1 MEFDQLE
8 SQRSDLQ
15 KVLKELDKLPKTPQ
29 IELQK
34 QEIQDRINKITDTII
49 KELLSKHEKET
60 QEPTPTKEPQTTPTP
75 CKDLVVSTP
84 KDNAYTTY
92 HNNTN
97 KVNLGKLS
105 EREANLLFAIFQK
118 LKDQGNTLIRFE
130 PQDLKRM
137 IMVKSNLT
145 NRQLLQILK
154 NLLDNIGG
162 ANFWIIREHVENG
175 EIYEDHTSYM
185 LFKQFDIRI
194 HKPTQTIEYLEIQ
207 LNDSYQYLLNNLG
220 MGGQYTSFKLLEF
233 QRVRGKYAKTLYRLL
248 KQYKSTGIL
257 SVEWSQFRELLDI
270 PKDYKMENI
279 DQKVLTPSLKELR
292 KIYPFE
298 HLSYK
303 KERRNSHDR
312 RKVTHI
318 DFYFEQLPQGETKQ
332 QKQKDKQRAKRDIK
346 LIAWDINNQIAKRN
360 AKDTMEAR
368 LLELKT
374 LIGYQFRHNDSGI
387 VLQINNTTFEK
398 NQMFLHVSYPK
409 SKHNP
414 QKFLVSNKTFALELL
429 YVNGY
434 SLKKDMLEIDP
445 PSIHPITNEPIKEF
459 AEYIGK
465 TIHITNFNVDQ
476 CPEGINNYLKITR
489 IVKLNDNRICVSV
502 QDVDKPEKLLKPFIA
517 KDEKH
522 LKNWFKKHYRWKD
535 RCMLTKLIEKL
546 NHERKNAIKNG
557 IYHLIQIKFPYNSN
571 RIEGSGLTYEQ
582 TAHDEVIGGFKK
594 HPNFV
599 GNSATTRPQLV
610 ESELTNLV
618 KNYQRNLEV
627 SLENIIDFHV
637 AFQKIYPFSDGNG
650 RVGRLV
656 MFKECLKNNIMPFI
670 IENEH
675 KAFYYRG
682 IKEYDNTKG
691 YLKDTIL
698 QSQDNFNEMV
708 SYFFCEWFRS
718 YFRFERF
725 LACR

>member
-1 MEFDQLE
+1 MGLDPISILIRSHLLYTKSKEYIVEFDQL
-8 SQRSDLQ
+8 DLQ
-15 KVLKELDKLPKTPQ
+15 KALKILDTLPQTPQ
-29 IELQK
+29 IKLQK
-34 QEIQDRINKITDTII
+34 QEIQKRINKITDTTI

-60 QEPTPTKEPQTTPTP
+60 QEPTLRKEPTPTKAPQTTPTP

-92 HNNTN
+92 HNNAN

-154 NLLDNIGG
+154 NLLDNISG

-175 EIYEDHTSYM
+175 EVYEDHKSYM
-185 LFKQFDIRI
+185 LFKQFEIRI
-194 HKPTQTIEYLEIQ
+194 HKPTQNIEYLEVQ

-257 SVEWSQFRELLDI
+257 SVEWTQFRELLDI
-270 PKDYKMENI
+270 PKDYEMRNI
-279 DQKVLTPSLKELR
+279 DQKVLTPSLQELK

-303 KERRNSHDR
+303 KERRSHDR

-346 LIAWDINNQIAKRN
+346 LVAWDIHNQIAKRN
-360 AKDTMEAR
+360 AKATMEAR
-368 LLELKT
+368 FLELKT

-387 VLQINNTTFEK
+387 ILQIDNATFEN
-398 NQMFLHVSYPK
+398 NQMLLHVSYPK
-409 SKHNP
+409 SKNNP
-414 QKFLVSNKTFALELL
+414 QKLRVSNKTFALEFLF
-429 YVNGY
+429 VNGY
-434 SLKKDMLEIDP
+434 SLKKDSLLEEIEP
-445 PSIHPITNEPIKEF
+445 PKIHPITNEPIKEF

-465 TIHITNFNVDQ
+465 TIHITNFNVDK
-476 CPEGINNYLKITR
+476 CPDGISNYLKITR
-489 IVKLNDNRICVSV
+489 ITKLEDNRICISI

-522 LKNWFKKHYRWKD
+522 LKNWFKKHY
-535 RCMLTKLIEKL
+535 
-546 NHERKNAIKNG
+546 H
-557 IYHLIQIKFPYNSN
+557 
-571 RIEGSGLTYEQ
+571 
-582 TAHDEVIGGFKK
+582 
-594 HPNFV
+594 
-599 GNSATTRPQLV
+599 
-610 ESELTNLV
+610 
-618 KNYQRNLEV
+618 
-627 SLENIIDFHV
+627 
-637 AFQKIYPFSDGNG
+637 
-650 RVGRLV
+650 
-656 MFKECLKNNIMPFI
+656 
-670 IENEH
+670 
-675 KAFYYRG
+675 
-682 IKEYDNTKG
+682 
-691 YLKDTIL
+691 
-698 QSQDNFNEMV
+698 
-708 SYFFCEWFRS
+708 
-718 YFRFERF
+718 
-725 LACR
+725 

>member
-1 MEFDQLE
+1 VEFDQ
-8 SQRSDLQ
+8 SDLQ
-15 KVLKELDKLPKTPQ
+15 KALKILDALPQT
-29 IELQK
+29 
-34 QEIQDRINKITDTII
+34 I
-49 KELLSKHEKET
+49 KELLSKHEIKKEEL
-60 QEPTPTKEPQTTPTP
+60 EPTLKEKPTPLKEPQKTPTP

-84 KDNAYTTY
+84 KDKTYTTY

-105 EREANLLFAIFQK
+105 EREANLLFAIFQR

-145 NRQLLQILK
+145 NRQLLQVLK
-154 NLLDNIGG
+154 NLLDNISG

-185 LFKQFDIRI
+185 LFKQFEIRI
-194 HKPTQTIEYLEIQ
+194 HKPTQTIEYLDVQ

-257 SVEWSQFRELLDI
+257 SVEWGQFRELLDI

-279 DQKVLTPSLKELR
+279 DQKVLTPAIKELH

-303 KERRNSHDR
+303 KERRSHDK

-318 DFYFEQLPQGETKQ
+318 DFYFEQLPQGETKK
-332 QKQKDKQRAKRDIK
+332 QKQTDKQRAQRDIK
-346 LIAWDINNQIAKRN
+346 LIAWDIYNQIAKRN
-360 AKDTMEAR
+360 AKATMEAR
-368 LLELKT
+368 FLELKT

-387 VLQINNTTFEK
+387 VLQIDNTTFEK

-434 SLKKDMLEIDP
+434 NLKKDMLEIDP

-459 AEYIGK
+459 AQYIGK
-465 TIHITNFNVDQ
+465 TINITNHNVDQ

-489 IVKLNDNRICVSV
+489 IVKLNDNRICISV

-522 LKNWFKKHYRWKD
+522 LKNWFKK
-535 RCMLTKLIEKL
+535 
-546 NHERKNAIKNG
+546 
-557 IYHLIQIKFPYNSN
+557 
-571 RIEGSGLTYEQ
+571 
-582 TAHDEVIGGFKK
+582 
-594 HPNFV
+594 
-599 GNSATTRPQLV
+599 
-610 ESELTNLV
+610 
-618 KNYQRNLEV
+618 
-627 SLENIIDFHV
+627 
-637 AFQKIYPFSDGNG
+637 
-650 RVGRLV
+650 
-656 MFKECLKNNIMPFI
+656 
-670 IENEH
+670 
-675 KAFYYRG
+675 YYR
-682 IKEYDNTKG
+682 
-691 YLKDTIL
+691 
-698 QSQDNFNEMV
+698 
-708 SYFFCEWFRS
+708 
-718 YFRFERF
+718 
-725 LACR
+725 

>member
-1 MEFDQLE
+1 MPMNTNFEQLRKQE
-8 SQRSDLQ
+8 LELRKL
-15 KVLKELDKLPKTPQ
+15 LGELDTLPQTPQ
-29 IELQK
+29 VKLQK
-34 QEIQDRINKITDTII
+34 QKIQTYIDKITPSILSGFNQKF
-49 KELLSKHEKET
+49 KEITENLSNEFEKEK
-60 QEPTPTKEPQTTPTP
+60 PTPLKEPQNTPTP

-84 KDNAYTTY
+84 KDNTYTTY
-92 HNNTN
+92 HNNAN

-137 IMVKSNLT
+137 LGIKISYDNLT
-145 NRQLLQILK
+145 RTARSMWNKIKTADFWEVRDIIVNGRECVSEK
-154 NLLDNIGG
+154 N
-162 ANFWIIREHVENG
+162 
-175 EIYEDHTSYM
+175 YM
-185 LFKQFDIRI
+185 LFQVCEIVSDKETREFLYMD
-194 HKPTQTIEYLEIQ
+194 IQ
-207 LNDSYQYLLNNLG
+207 LNTGYNYLLNNLG
-220 MGGQYTSFKLLEF
+220 MGGQYTSFNLLEF

-257 SVEWSQFRELLDI
+257 SVEWSKFREILDI

-279 DQKVLTPSLKELR
+279 DQKVLTPALKELR

-303 KERRNSHDR
+303 KERKSHDK

-318 DFYFEQLPQGETKQ
+318 DFYFEQLPQGENKK
-332 QKQKDKQRAKRDIK
+332 QKQADKQRAKRDIK
-346 LIAWDINNQIAKRN
+346 LIAWDIHNQIAKRN
-360 AKDTMEAR
+360 AKATMEAR

-387 VLQINNTTFEK
+387 ILQIDNATFEK

-459 AEYIGK
+459 AQYIGK
-465 TIHITNFNVDQ
+465 TINITNFNVDQ

-489 IVKLNDNRICVSV
+489 IVKLNDNRICISV

-522 LKNWFKKHYRWKD
+522 LKNWFKKHYR
-535 RCMLTKLIEKL
+535 
-546 NHERKNAIKNG
+546 
-557 IYHLIQIKFPYNSN
+557 
-571 RIEGSGLTYEQ
+571 
-582 TAHDEVIGGFKK
+582 
-594 HPNFV
+594 
-599 GNSATTRPQLV
+599 
-610 ESELTNLV
+610 
-618 KNYQRNLEV
+618 
-627 SLENIIDFHV
+627 
-637 AFQKIYPFSDGNG
+637 
-650 RVGRLV
+650 
-656 MFKECLKNNIMPFI
+656 
-670 IENEH
+670 
-675 KAFYYRG
+675 
-682 IKEYDNTKG
+682 
-691 YLKDTIL
+691 
-698 QSQDNFNEMV
+698 
-708 SYFFCEWFRS
+708 
-718 YFRFERF
+718 
-725 LACR
+725 

>member
-1 MEFDQLE
+1 MSMNTNFDQLRKQE
-8 SQRSDLQ
+8 LELRKL
-15 KVLKELDKLPKTPQ
+15 LEELDTFPQ
-29 IELQK
+29 TQQIKLQK
-34 QEIQDRINKITDTII
+34 QKIQTYINKITPSILSGFNQKF
-49 KELLSKHEKET
+49 KEITESLNEFEKE
-60 QEPTPTKEPQTTPTP
+60 EPTPNKDPQTNPTS
-75 CKDLVVSTP
+75 CKDLVVSAP
-84 KDNAYTTY
+84 KDNTYTTY

-185 LFKQFDIRI
+185 LFKQFEIRI
-194 HKPTQTIEYLEIQ
+194 HKPTQTIEYLDVQ

-270 PKDYKMENI
+270 PKDYEMRNI
-279 DQKVLTPSLKELR
+279 DQKVLTPSLKELK

-303 KERRNSHDR
+303 KERRNSHDK

-332 QKQKDKQRAKRDIK
+332 QKEKDKQRAKRDIK

-360 AKDTMEAR
+360 AKATMEAR

-387 VLQINNTTFEK
+387 ILQIDNATFEK
-398 NQMFLHVSYPK
+398 NQMFVHVSYPK
-409 SKHNP
+409 TKKDP
-414 QKFLVSNKTFALELL
+414 QKLRVSSKIFALEFLF
-429 YVNGY
+429 VNGY
-434 SLKKDMLEIDP
+434 SLKKDSLLEEIEP
-445 PSIHPITNEPIKEF
+445 PKIHPITNEPIKEF

-465 TIHITNFNVDQ
+465 TIHITNFNVDK

-489 IVKLNDNRICVSV
+489 IVKLNDNRICISI

-522 LKNWFKKHYRWKD
+522 LKNWFKKH
-535 RCMLTKLIEKL
+535 
-546 NHERKNAIKNG
+546 
-557 IYHLIQIKFPYNSN
+557 
-571 RIEGSGLTYEQ
+571 
-582 TAHDEVIGGFKK
+582 
-594 HPNFV
+594 
-599 GNSATTRPQLV
+599 
-610 ESELTNLV
+610 
-618 KNYQRNLEV
+618 
-627 SLENIIDFHV
+627 
-637 AFQKIYPFSDGNG
+637 
-650 RVGRLV
+650 
-656 MFKECLKNNIMPFI
+656 
-670 IENEH
+670 
-675 KAFYYRG
+675 
-682 IKEYDNTKG
+682 
-691 YLKDTIL
+691 
-698 QSQDNFNEMV
+698 
-708 SYFFCEWFRS
+708 FF
-718 YFRFERF
+718 
-725 LACR
+725 

>member
-1 MEFDQLE
+1 MEFDQ
-8 SQRSDLQ
+8 SDLQ
-15 KVLKELDKLPKTPQ
+15 KALKILDALPQT
-29 IELQK
+29 
-34 QEIQDRINKITDTII
+34 I
-49 KELLSKHEKET
+49 KELLSKHEIKKEEL
-60 QEPTPTKEPQTTPTP
+60 EPTLKEKPTPLKEPQKTPTP

-84 KDNAYTTY
+84 KDKTYTTY

-105 EREANLLFAIFQK
+105 EREANLLFAIFQR

-145 NRQLLQILK
+145 NRQLLQVLK
-154 NLLDNIGG
+154 NLLDNISG

-185 LFKQFDIRI
+185 LFKQFEIRI
-194 HKPTQTIEYLEIQ
+194 HKPTQTIEYLDVQ

-257 SVEWSQFRELLDI
+257 SVEWGQFREILDI

-279 DQKVLTPSLKELR
+279 DQKVLTPAIKELH

-303 KERRNSHDR
+303 KERRSHDK

-318 DFYFEQLPQGETKQ
+318 DFYFEQLPQGETKK
-332 QKQKDKQRAKRDIK
+332 QKQTDKQRAQRDIK
-346 LIAWDINNQIAKRN
+346 LIAWDIYNQIAKRN
-360 AKDTMEAR
+360 AKATMEAR
-368 LLELKT
+368 FLELKT

-387 VLQINNTTFEK
+387 VLQIDNTTFEK

-434 SLKKDMLEIDP
+434 NLKKDMLEIDP

-459 AEYIGK
+459 AQYIGK
-465 TIHITNFNVDQ
+465 TINITNHNVDQ

-489 IVKLNDNRICVSV
+489 IVKLNDNRICISV

-522 LKNWFKKHYRWKD
+522 LKNWFKK
-535 RCMLTKLIEKL
+535 
-546 NHERKNAIKNG
+546 
-557 IYHLIQIKFPYNSN
+557 
-571 RIEGSGLTYEQ
+571 
-582 TAHDEVIGGFKK
+582 
-594 HPNFV
+594 
-599 GNSATTRPQLV
+599 
-610 ESELTNLV
+610 
-618 KNYQRNLEV
+618 
-627 SLENIIDFHV
+627 
-637 AFQKIYPFSDGNG
+637 
-650 RVGRLV
+650 
-656 MFKECLKNNIMPFI
+656 
-670 IENEH
+670 
-675 KAFYYRG
+675 YYR
-682 IKEYDNTKG
+682 
-691 YLKDTIL
+691 
-698 QSQDNFNEMV
+698 
-708 SYFFCEWFRS
+708 
-718 YFRFERF
+718 
-725 LACR
+725 

>member
-1 MEFDQLE
+1 MNTNFEQLRKQE
-8 SQRSDLQ
+8 LELRKL
-15 KVLKELDKLPKTPQ
+15 LEELDTLPQTPQ
-29 IELQK
+29 IKLQK
-34 QEIQDRINKITDTII
+34 QKIQTYIDKITPSILSGFNQKF
-49 KELLSKHEKET
+49 KEITENLSNEFEKE
-60 QEPTPTKEPQTTPTP
+60 ELTPNKAPQTTPTP

-84 KDNAYTTY
+84 KNNAYTTY
-92 HNNTN
+92 HNNAN

-105 EREANLLFAIFQK
+105 EREANLLFAIFQR

-145 NRQLLQILK
+145 NRQLLQVLK
-154 NLLDNIGG
+154 NLLDNISG

-185 LFKQFDIRI
+185 LFKQFEIRI
-194 HKPTQTIEYLEIQ
+194 HKPTQTIEYLDVQ
-207 LNDSYQYLLNNLG
+207 LNDSYHYLLNNLG

-257 SVEWSQFRELLDI
+257 SVEWGQFRELLDI

-346 LIAWDINNQIAKRN
+346 LVAWDINNQIAKKS

-374 LIGYQFRHNDSGI
+374 LIGYQFRHNDSGTI
-387 VLQINNTTFEK
+387 LQIDNATFEK
-398 NQMFLHVSYPK
+398 NQMLLHVSYPK
-409 SKHNP
+409 TKKDP
-414 QKFLVSNKTFALELL
+414 QKLRVSNKTFALEFLF
-429 YVNGY
+429 VNGY
-434 SLKKDMLEIDP
+434 SLKKDSLLEEIDP
-445 PSIHPITNEPIKEF
+445 PKIHPITNEPIKEF

-465 TIHITNFNVDQ
+465 TIHITNFNVDK

-489 IVKLNDNRICVSV
+489 IVKLEDNRICISI
-502 QDVDKPEKLLKPFIA
+502 QDVDKPDKLLKPFIA

-522 LKNWFKKHYRWKD
+522 LKNWFKKHYR
-535 RCMLTKLIEKL
+535 
-546 NHERKNAIKNG
+546 
-557 IYHLIQIKFPYNSN
+557 
-571 RIEGSGLTYEQ
+571 
-582 TAHDEVIGGFKK
+582 
-594 HPNFV
+594 
-599 GNSATTRPQLV
+599 
-610 ESELTNLV
+610 
-618 KNYQRNLEV
+618 
-627 SLENIIDFHV
+627 
-637 AFQKIYPFSDGNG
+637 
-650 RVGRLV
+650 
-656 MFKECLKNNIMPFI
+656 
-670 IENEH
+670 
-675 KAFYYRG
+675 
-682 IKEYDNTKG
+682 
-691 YLKDTIL
+691 
-698 QSQDNFNEMV
+698 
-708 SYFFCEWFRS
+708 
-718 YFRFERF
+718 
-725 LACR
+725 

>member
-49 KELLSKHEKET
+49 KELLSKHEIKKET
-60 QEPTPTKEPQTTPTP
+60 QEPTLRKEPTPTKEPQTTPTP
-75 CKDLVVSTP
+75 CKDLVVNTP

-257 SVEWSQFRELLDI
+257 SVEWTQFRELLDI

-346 LIAWDINNQIAKRN
+346 LIAWDIKRQGILKRSKETLEVREMDLKSLIGSLFENPNGGILKVENIAK
-360 AKDTMEAR
+360 
-368 LLELKT
+368 
-374 LIGYQFRHNDSGI
+374 
-387 VLQINNTTFEK
+387 EK
-398 NQMFLHVSYPK
+398 NQFFMHVSYPK

-502 QDVDKPEKLLKPFIA
+502 QDLDKPEKLLKPFIA

-522 LKNWFKKHYRWKD
+522 LKNWFKKHYR
-535 RCMLTKLIEKL
+535 
-546 NHERKNAIKNG
+546 
-557 IYHLIQIKFPYNSN
+557 
-571 RIEGSGLTYEQ
+571 
-582 TAHDEVIGGFKK
+582 
-594 HPNFV
+594 
-599 GNSATTRPQLV
+599 
-610 ESELTNLV
+610 
-618 KNYQRNLEV
+618 
-627 SLENIIDFHV
+627 
-637 AFQKIYPFSDGNG
+637 
-650 RVGRLV
+650 
-656 MFKECLKNNIMPFI
+656 
-670 IENEH
+670 
-675 KAFYYRG
+675 
-682 IKEYDNTKG
+682 
-691 YLKDTIL
+691 
-698 QSQDNFNEMV
+698 
-708 SYFFCEWFRS
+708 
-718 YFRFERF
+718 
-725 LACR
+725 

>member
-1 MEFDQLE
+1 MEFDQL
-8 SQRSDLQ
+8 DLQ
-15 KVLKELDKLPKTPQ
+15 KALKILDALPQT
-29 IELQK
+29 
-34 QEIQDRINKITDTII
+34 I

-60 QEPTPTKEPQTTPTP
+60 QEPTLKEEPTPTKAPQTTPTP

-84 KDNAYTTY
+84 KDNAYITY
-92 HNNTN
+92 HNNAN

-130 PQDLKRM
+130 PQELKQM

-154 NLLDNIGG
+154 NLLDNIGN

-185 LFKQFDIRI
+185 LFKQFEIRI
-194 HKPTQTIEYLEIQ
+194 HKPTQTIEYLDVQ

-220 MGGQYTSFKLLEF
+220 MSQYTSFKLLEF

-257 SVEWSQFRELLDI
+257 SVEWTQFRELLDI
-270 PKDYKMENI
+270 PKDYEMRNI
-279 DQKVLTPSLKELR
+279 DQKVLTPSLNELR

-303 KERRNSHDR
+303 KERRSHDR

-360 AKDTMEAR
+360 AKATMEAR

-387 VLQINNTTFEK
+387 ILQIDNATFEK

-409 SKHNP
+409 SKNNP
-414 QKFLVSNKTFALELL
+414 QKLRVSSKTFALEFLF
-429 YVNGY
+429 VNGY
-434 SLKKDMLEIDP
+434 SLKKDNLLEEIDP
-445 PSIHPITNEPIKEF
+445 PKIHPITNEPIKEF

-465 TIHITNFNVDQ
+465 TIHITNFNVDK

-489 IVKLNDNRICVSV
+489 IVKLNDNRICISI
-502 QDVDKPEKLLKPFIA
+502 QDMDKPEKLLKPFIA

-522 LKNWFKKHYRWKD
+522 LKNWFKKHYR
-535 RCMLTKLIEKL
+535 
-546 NHERKNAIKNG
+546 
-557 IYHLIQIKFPYNSN
+557 
-571 RIEGSGLTYEQ
+571 
-582 TAHDEVIGGFKK
+582 
-594 HPNFV
+594 
-599 GNSATTRPQLV
+599 
-610 ESELTNLV
+610 
-618 KNYQRNLEV
+618 
-627 SLENIIDFHV
+627 
-637 AFQKIYPFSDGNG
+637 
-650 RVGRLV
+650 
-656 MFKECLKNNIMPFI
+656 
-670 IENEH
+670 
-675 KAFYYRG
+675 
-682 IKEYDNTKG
+682 
-691 YLKDTIL
+691 
-698 QSQDNFNEMV
+698 
-708 SYFFCEWFRS
+708 
-718 YFRFERF
+718 
-725 LACR
+725 